1 MPGTKKHKDIM
12 MRLGI
17 DGMSDDE
24 SDNEISTRPVEQVR
38 APRYHVIHP
47 RWRNETVHGFLH
59 VLDLVYCIV
68 RKIALRR
75 RGAFTRQRQD
85 GMTSWRYSTSEN
97 FVPGLPLSTYRESWL
112 VERTQAEIDFE
123 VYPTNDPYTFV
134 HDPDVSR

>member
-1 MPGTKKHKDIM
+1 MGDPTSEPGCAGDADW
-12 MRLGI
+12 LE
-17 DGMSDDE
+17 SDDE

-38 APRYHVIHP
+38 APRYYVVHP
-47 RWRNETVHGFLH
+47 RWRNEAVHGFLH

-85 GMTSWRYSTSEN
+85 GIVSFRYSASDN
-97 FVPGLPLSTYRESWL
+97 FVPGLPLSAYKESWL
-112 VERTQAEIDFE
+112 AERTQAENDFE
-123 VYPTNDPYTFV
+123 VYPTKDPYAFV